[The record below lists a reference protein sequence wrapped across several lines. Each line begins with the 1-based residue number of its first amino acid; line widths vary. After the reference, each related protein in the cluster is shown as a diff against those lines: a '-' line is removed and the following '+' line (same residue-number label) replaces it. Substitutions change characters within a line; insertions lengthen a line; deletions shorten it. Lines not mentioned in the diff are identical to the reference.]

1 MNSIKQAYRDFLN
14 TPEGAA
20 LYRQFKQLLYARQD
34 SLVQWLNASV
44 LLTLPAA
51 RKLKVR
57 VCDIGGGDGDRIT
70 RILQFLQAKFK
81 NRFHLD
87 FVEQSALYVS
97 EFNPE
102 PLTQFCQTKKNH
114 CLFENAKLTAG
125 NYDLVLLIHSIFA
138 FESGDSTRKVLDL
151 RREDGNIV
159 IVSNAPNSFL
169 GGLKRLCDTGYSDKR
184 FEIDDL
190 KRSLRKSGV
199 AFRQQTTFTEWAID
213 KKTWKRDVG
222 IILNWISLGRY
233 DSLPSRQQGDIQDYI
248 RKRGKKN
255 GSRTFFKEEE
265 IVLTIPD
272 MRSGKIKSNET
283 IANRNAT

>member
-51 RKLKVR
+51 RKLNVR
-57 VCDIGGGDGDRIT
+57 VCDIGGGDGNRIT
-70 RILQFLQAKFK
+70 RILQFLKSKFK

-87 FVEQSALYVS
+87 FIEQSALYVS

-102 PLTQFCQTKKNH
+102 TLTKFCRTKVNH
-114 CLFENAKLTAG
+114 CLFEDAKLSVG
-125 NYDLVLLIHSIFA
+125 SYDLVLLIHSIFA
-138 FESGDSTRKVLDL
+138 FENGDSTEKVLSL
-151 RREDGNIV
+151 RRKGGNIV
-159 IVSNAPNSFL
+159 VISNAPNSFL
-169 GGLKRLCDTGYSDKR
+169 GGLKRLTDAGYSDKR

-190 KRSLRKSGV
+190 KRSFRKLGV
-199 AFRQQTTFTEWAID
+199 NFKQESTFTEWAID
-213 KKTWKRDVG
+213 KKTWRRDIG

-233 DSLPSRQQGDIQDYI
+233 DSMPPHRQREIRDYI
-248 RKRGKKN
+248 RRRGKKS

-265 IVLTIPD
+265 IILTIPD
-272 MRSGKIKSNET
+272 TKQKKLENDET
-283 IANRNAT
+283 TGISF

>member
-51 RKLKVR
+51 RKLNVR

-70 RILQFLQAKFK
+70 RILQFLQSKFK

-97 EFNPE
+97 EFNRK
-102 PLTQFCQTKKNH
+102 PLPQFCRTEIKH
-114 CLFENAKLTAG
+114 CLFEDAKLTTG

-138 FESGDSTRKVLDL
+138 FENGDSTRKVLAL
-151 RREDGNIV
+151 RRRDGNIV

-169 GGLKRLCDTGYSDKR
+169 GGLKRLTDTGFSDKR

-199 AFRQQTTFTEWAID
+199 YFRQQTTFTEWAID
-213 KKTWKRDVG
+213 KKTWKRDIG

-233 DSLPSRQQGDIQDYI
+233 DSLPPRQQREIQDYI
-248 RKRGKKN
+248 RRRGKKN

-272 MRSGKIKSNET
+272 IRRQKLESKQTADVIS
-283 IANRNAT
+283 

>member
-1 MNSIKQAYRDFLN
+1 MNSIQQAYRDFLN

-51 RKLKVR
+51 RKLNVR

-70 RILQFLQAKFK
+70 RILQFLQGKFK
-81 NRFHLD
+81 NRFRLD
-87 FVEQSALYVS
+87 FIEQSGLYVS
-97 EFNPE
+97 EFSRK
-102 PLTQFCQTKKNH
+102 PLPQFCRAEVKH
-114 CLFENAKLTAG
+114 CLFEDAKLTAG
-125 NYDLVLLIHSIFA
+125 SYDLVLLIHSIFA
-138 FESGDSTRKVLDL
+138 FENGSSTRKVLDL
-151 RREDGNIV
+151 RRKDGSIV

-169 GGLKRLCDTGYSDKR
+169 GGLKQLTDKGYSDKR

-199 AFRQQTTFTEWAID
+199 HFKQQTTFTEWVID
-213 KKTWKRDVG
+213 KKTWKRDID

-233 DSLPSRQQGDIQDYI
+233 DFLPPRQQRDIQDYI

-272 MRSGKIKSNET
+272 AGREKMGDGNPLAVNS
-283 IANRNAT
+283 